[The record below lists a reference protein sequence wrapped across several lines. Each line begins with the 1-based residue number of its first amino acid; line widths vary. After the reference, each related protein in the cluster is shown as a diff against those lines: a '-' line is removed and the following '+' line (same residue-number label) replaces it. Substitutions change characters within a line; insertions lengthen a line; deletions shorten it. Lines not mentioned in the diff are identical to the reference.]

1 VRGAGPNLRSWTSL
15 KNAGILSA
23 ARDRFEPGKQKTS
36 IEGWPTL
43 LNPVEGV
50 PAASPLANQA
60 SAHADPNRLKVMLVC
75 SSGGHLLQLYR
86 LRPWWQNLDRSWVT
100 FKMPDSQS
108 MLTAERVEW
117 AYQPTTRNIP
127 NLLRNLRLAWR
138 LLRRHRPQLIVSS
151 GAGVAVPF
159 FVLGRLLRMK
169 TIYIEVYDRIDLPTL
184 TGRLVYPF
192 SNLFLLQWEQQ
203 RQFYPRGRLI
213 GKLL

>member
-1 VRGAGPNLRSWTSL
+1 MVDGA
-15 KNAGILSA
+15 
-23 ARDRFEPGKQKTS
+23 PG
-36 IEGWPTL
+36 
-43 LNPVEGV
+43 
-50 PAASPLANQA
+50 ASPLAAQA
-60 SAHADPNRLKVMLVC
+60 PAHAETDRLNIMLVC

-86 LRPWWQNLDRSWVT
+86 LKPWWENHERSWVT
-100 FKMPDSQS
+100 LKMPDSLS
-108 MLTAERVEW
+108 MLGDEEVAW

-127 NLLRNLRLAWR
+127 NLVRNMRLAWH
-138 LLRRHRPQLIVSS
+138 LLRSHRPQVIVSS

-192 SNLFLLQWEQQ
+192 SNLFLLQWEEQ
-203 RQFYPRGRLI
+203 RRFYPRGRLI